1 MSNNDKWYWY
11 HYDNRKNMNN
21 DYPYNQYE
29 DEDKE
34 DKKDSSSM
42 YHRDHIKAF
51 NNAKAKGLEDPEK
64 YMYMYSQNNRDYFK
78 NINFRNYIS
87 FAI

>member
-1 MSNNDKWYWY
+1 MSVLLIDWLLMVKFKTMVNF
-11 HYDNRKNMNN
+11 
-21 DYPYNQYE
+21 
-29 DEDKE
+29 
-34 DKKDSSSM
+34 KDGSSM

-51 NNAKAKGLEDPEK
+51 NNAKAKGLEEPSK

-87 FAI
+87 FAQ

>member
-1 MSNNDKWYWY
+1 MVNF
-11 HYDNRKNMNN
+11 
-21 DYPYNQYE
+21 
-29 DEDKE
+29 
-34 DKKDSSSM
+34 KDGSSM
-42 YHRDHIKAF
+42 YNRDNIEAF
-51 NNAKAKGLEDPEK
+51 NNAKAKGLEAPEK

>member
-1 MSNNDKWYWY
+1 M
-11 HYDNRKNMNN
+11 
-21 DYPYNQYE
+21 P
-29 DEDKE
+29 
-34 DKKDSSSM
+34 KDWRSMVKFNTLINFKDGSSM
-42 YHRDHIKAF
+42 YHRDHIEAF
-51 NNAKAKGLEDPEK
+51 INAKAKGLEDPEK

>member
-1 MSNNDKWYWY
+1 MLKGWRSMVKFNTLINF
-11 HYDNRKNMNN
+11 
-21 DYPYNQYE
+21 
-29 DEDKE
+29 
-34 DKKDSSSM
+34 KDGSSM
-42 YHRDHIKAF
+42 YHRDHIEAF